1 VRRPPA
7 RRGALRE
14 AGSAVLVLAIYNLR
28 GNETLLARQ
37 LATVLRKTVYEA
49 SSRVRAPGGGPSV
62 IASFAAPR
70 AAHETAAVLTACGFD
85 TLLLDDGAIEADE
98 RRFLVRRFELGTDA
112 MIVESR
118 GARLEVPYPH
128 IDLLLRGVQITARR
142 PAAATP
148 AGGTRKISLARAAL
162 TGGLILTKPV
172 HPARRQ
178 AIEERQGFLH
188 LYGRGLPPLVW
199 REGELLYRS
208 LGGVLHPSR
217 EANFAQVVS
226 ELRRRCPHAAYDER
240 LASRSGQAQLL
251 GPALSPA
258 QHLDVAISVLA
269 GALRSARGAAD
280 AAGSA

>member
-1 VRRPPA
+1 M
-7 RRGALRE
+7 
-14 AGSAVLVLAIYNLR
+14 LVLAIYNLK

-37 LATVLRKTVYEA
+37 LASVLRKTVYEA

-70 AAHETAAVLTACGFD
+70 AAHETAAVLTASGFD
-85 TLLLDDGAIEADE
+85 TLLLDDGAIESEA
-98 RRFLVRRFELGTDA
+98 RRFLVRRFELGAEA

-118 GARLEVPYPH
+118 GAKLEARYAD
-128 IDLLLRGVQITARR
+128 IDLLLRGVEITAHR
-142 PAAATP
+142 PAAVA
-148 AGGTRKISLARAAL
+148 AGRSRKISLTRAAL
-162 TGGLILTKPV
+162 TGGLILTKSV
-172 HPARRQ
+172 QPAQRR
-178 AIEERQGFLH
+178 AIETRQGFLH

-199 REGELLYRS
+199 RESELLYRS
-208 LGGVLHPSR
+208 LGEVLHPSR

-251 GPALSPA
+251 GPSLSPA

-269 GALRSARGAAD
+269 AALRPADRAGD
-280 AAGSA
+280 AAGAAADDAADPS